1 MGTKRLGKNSTPSE
15 IRFKVEPK
23 LVNETQ
29 SPYCVLTHECSSMH
43 NCSHGIGNSTKQNES
58 LLFTSAPLLPL
69 QRLSSNSILL
79 LVPRREGSPM
89 TRHREPL
96 DDEETDIKPI
106 IIIILWCNL
115 LVGVGRILNIP

>member
-1 MGTKRLGKNSTPSE
+1 MGTKRLGKNSTLSE
-15 IRFKVEPK
+15 IRFKIEPK

-29 SPYCVLTHECSSMH
+29 SLYRVLTHECSSMH
-43 NCSHGIGNSTKQNES
+43 NCSHAIGNSTKQNES

-69 QRLSSNSILL
+69 RLSSNSILL

-115 LVGVGRILNIP
+115 LVGVGRILNTP